1 MKERINWID
10 WGKVIA
16 IYLVVLGHHLN
27 RGTATDE
34 ILKNYIYAFHMPFFF
49 FLSGYLFD
57 SKEQDL
63 KKIIIKGLKTLVLP
77 YVFLNITVCIVL
89 IPSFI
94 LSKHIP
100 IDNLFYFLTADAAG
114 TGGPSWFLICLFEVW
129 IIASLILKLNTK
141 IQILTLLICV
151 LIAYTFP
158 YHLWWRIDTCFA
170 AIPFFI
176 IGYYMRDKKLMP
188 KFSSLGNLFFTIL
201 LGVITYWASLQTGY
215 VNIYLREFGLYPYI
229 YYILG
234 FLGIMHLYFFC
245 CLFKN
250 YTSRILVTFSTGT
263 IIIMGWHG
271 ISDFYLYS
279 ILKYFFPF
287 LLGDSLLWSIC
298 FCVGSMFTLYF
309 PIRFLQKRHPTLIGG
324 RKSYAR
330 KPE

>member
-1 MKERINWID
+1 
-10 WGKVIA
+10 
-16 IYLVVLGHHLN
+16 
-27 RGTATDE
+27 
-34 ILKNYIYAFHMPFFF
+34 MPFFF

-279 ILKYFFPF
+279 ILKYFFRFSWATVYFGVYAFVLVRCLHYIFPF
-287 LLGDSLLWSIC
+287 A
-298 FCVGSMFTLYF
+298 FY
-309 PIRFLQKRHPTLIGG
+309 
-324 RKSYAR
+324 RKDI
-330 KPE
+330 PL